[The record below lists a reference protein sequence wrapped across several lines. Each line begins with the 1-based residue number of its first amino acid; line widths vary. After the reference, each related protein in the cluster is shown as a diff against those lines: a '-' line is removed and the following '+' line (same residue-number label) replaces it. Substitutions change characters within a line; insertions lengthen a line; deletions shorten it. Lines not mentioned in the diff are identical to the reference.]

1 MSTTSAPTE
10 PQAPDPLAPDPRGR
24 AKQRPGDLWF
34 SGSALFA
41 GSMILATLAAVAF
54 FLIIQSIPALG
65 AGSDEASLISTN
77 FWDYVW
83 PLLFGTVW
91 AAFLA
96 LLPAKQD
103 GIALRHAVE
112 VRHESFQD
120 PDFVELCRR
129 HHVAIVCADH
139 ADYPLIAD
147 VTADFV
153 YARLQTGSDDVAT
166 CYDEKRLDLWE
177 QRMKQWAAGNAA
189 DGLPLAPAALA
200 TIPSLDLPPRS
211 GRVDVV

>member
-83 PLLFGTVW
+83 PLLFGTIW

-96 LLPAKQD
+96 LLMAVPLSLGVALFITHYAPRRIAQGLAK
-103 GIALRHAVE
+103 V
-112 VRHESFQD
+112 
-120 PDFVELCRR
+120 
-129 HHVAIVCADH
+129 
-139 ADYPLIAD
+139 
-147 VTADFV
+147 
-153 YARLQTGSDDVAT
+153 
-166 CYDEKRLDLWE
+166 
-177 QRMKQWAAGNAA
+177 
-189 DGLPLAPAALA
+189 
-200 TIPSLDLPPRS
+200 
-211 GRVDVV
+211 